1 MRTQSPGRQG
11 TMRMRRNHSRSPPQ
25 VGMNHV
31 IHNLDDSSKKKS
43 ERQGGGH
50 CPRDAGGMT
59 SSIKS
64 SSSMT
69 IPEVACYIIVSCII
83 IFVVCYY
90 SGAIIGSTTYLPSTI
105 RSSVTNAIINSRIWK
120 ASSSN
125 SNRRPHF
132 IIHIGP
138 HKTGTTFLQSTLSVG
153 PADAILE
160 SDNYYYLGT
169 TLHSFFREDKL
180 AFPMTSIFTRTP
192 FEKKDPKAKVNP
204 LPILNDDFLTVLQ
217 QMQDKQQSGIMI
229 HESIHKLPKEYVQV
243 LAQRLNTNWDV
254 IVVEG
259 YRPLHDWLVSRFNQF
274 IRDEYEPWIWPDG
287 SAGPV
292 IVRGTDDDCYDC
304 IGHPANLRFGLV
316 TNSDFDK
323 KFVKPYI
330 QRNTS
335 IFEQSLNV
343 WRMYFTNVRVVDMLN
358 LPTRTDGQ
366 DPYLMHFV
374 CDIVIGAS
382 NLCQRATELSKL
394 TDTDMVSSEF
404 GRAYELLTTW
414 SWQLDLVDHTKHE
427 RKQIRREVERYH
439 IDIFAKMNN
448 NSTALP
454 YVCPP
459 DSEIDMLWEWTLS
472 TDKRIFATT
481 YHRDYYSSRKREKAL
496 HASFEKSAHRNKFCA
511 VDITILLS
519 EEWKPLFVY
528 LDKVAQGEVEYRVD
542 ADTTLDNYL

>member
-1 MRTQSPGRQG
+1 MKHV
-11 TMRMRRNHSRSPPQ
+11 NH
-25 VGMNHV
+25 NF
-31 IHNLDDSSKKKS
+31 DDSLDMKKKS
-43 ERQGGGH
+43 DRQGH
-50 CPRDAGGMT
+50 CPHDVGGMT
-59 SSIKS
+59 SIKS
-64 SSSMT
+64 SSSSSMT
-69 IPEVACYIIVSCII
+69 MTEVACYMVASFI
-83 IFVVCYY
+83 IFVVCCCY
-90 SGAIIGSTTYLPSTI
+90 SGAIIGTSYLPGGTI
-105 RSSVTNAIINSRIWK
+105 SSSSSITNDIINNRLWK

-125 SNRRPHF
+125 SSSYRRPHF

-138 HKTGTTFLQSTLSVG
+138 HKTGTTFLQSTLSVES
-153 PADAILE
+153 ADAILE

-192 FEKKDPKAKVNP
+192 FEKKDPLKAKVVP
-204 LPILNDDFLTVLQ
+204 LPTLNDDFLGVLQ
-217 QMQDKQQSGIMI
+217 QMQDKQQSGIMV
-229 HESIHKLPKEYVQV
+229 HESIHKLPKEYVQI
-243 LAQRLNTNWDV
+243 LGERLNTNWDV

-274 IRDEYEPWIWPDG
+274 VRDEYEPWIWPDG
-287 SAGPV
+287 SAGPF

-304 IGHPANLRFGLV
+304 IGLPPNLHFGLIS
-316 TNSDFDK
+316 NSDFDN

-330 QRNTS
+330 HRNTS

-343 WRMYFTNVRVVDMLN
+343 WRMYFTDVRVVDMLN
-358 LPTRTDGQ
+358 LPSRDDGQ

-427 RKQIRREVERYH
+427 RKQIRREIERYH
-439 IDIFAKMNN
+439 TDHIDTFAKLNN
-448 NSTALP
+448 NSTALLP
-454 YVCPP
+454 FICPP

-472 TDKRIFATT
+472 TDKRIFAAT
-481 YHRDYYSSRKREKAL
+481 YHRDTYSSIKREKAL
-496 HASFEKSAHRNKFCA
+496 QVSFEKSAHKNKFCA
-511 VDITILLS
+511 ADITILLS

-528 LDKVAQGEVEYRVD
+528 LDKVALGEVGYRVV